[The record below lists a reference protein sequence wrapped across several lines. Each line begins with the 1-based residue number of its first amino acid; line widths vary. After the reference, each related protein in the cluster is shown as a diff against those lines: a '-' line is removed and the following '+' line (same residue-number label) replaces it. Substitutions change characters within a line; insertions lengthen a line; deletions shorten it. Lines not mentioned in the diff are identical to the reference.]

1 MKKVH
6 LSFRGIHG
14 QNLALKWLN
23 EGFIG
28 NTFIFFYFFLAVSAP
43 NSLRA
48 GAPNSLRTETRP
60 ESPAGCKPSN
70 STKNPTVSMNT
81 TTGFKFLLQK
91 IRETPIFR
99 PSFTETAKKK
109 KNEGFPLKTRR
120 FFTSCLFYSLPY
132 SLLCKCIEFPLP
144 TILPP
149 YPEQENLTK
158 YSLSSQVLMF
168 GSILPISLQQIEYE
182 KIHAV
187 HSSELAKSYTMKPI
201 SIFIDTL
208 KYDLWEFNKN
218 RPFFTVFCPYLFKK
232 SHM

>member
-1 MKKVH
+1 MFG
-6 LSFRGIHG
+6 SDI
-14 QNLALKWLN
+14 
-23 EGFIG
+23 
-28 NTFIFFYFFLAVSAP
+28 
-43 NSLRA
+43 
-48 GAPNSLRTETRP
+48 
-60 ESPAGCKPSN
+60 SPTN
-70 STKNPTVSMNT
+70 QVWKNPRSA
-81 TTGFKFLLQK
+81 FKRARKELHN
-91 IRETPIFR
+91 ETNHHKHWQIFGGR
-99 PSFTETAKKK
+99 YYE
-109 KNEGFPLKTRR
+109 TRR

-149 YPEQENLTK
+149 YSDQENLTK

-182 KIHAV
+182 KLYAV
-187 HSSELAKSYTMKPI
+187 HSNELAKSYIMKPI

-232 SHM
+232 SHI

>member
-1 MKKVH
+1 MLAVFCRYLSNKSSMKKTTQCIQM
-6 LSFRGIHG
+6 SSQRAT
-14 QNLALKWLN
+14 QWNQWPYTWQ
-23 EGFIG
+23 
-28 NTFIFFYFFLAVSAP
+28 TFGGRYC
-43 NSLRA
+43 
-48 GAPNSLRTETRP
+48 E
-60 ESPAGCKPSN
+60 
-70 STKNPTVSMNT
+70 
-81 TTGFKFLLQK
+81 
-91 IRETPIFR
+91 
-99 PSFTETAKKK
+99 
-109 KNEGFPLKTRR
+109 TRR

-149 YPEQENLTK
+149 YSEQENLTK
-158 YSLSSQVLMF
+158 FSLSSQVLMF

-187 HSSELAKSYTMKPI
+187 HSNELAKSYTMKPI

-232 SHM
+232 SHI